1 MWKAAEML
9 LCREIL
15 FNLMHQTKSEVAREL
30 IHSWTPSTCL
40 RGAELFVKNV
50 GQKTGHK
57 NFQPFNC
64 NLVVQVWQTFE
75 FMVSTDL
82 LSPLNQLLKLLG
94 LHLLL
99 LQWECDLPN
108 HLSIFFFARKNFSKE
123 WWKEEELFLMWGR
136 REQMSYFVNMALIYG
151 SV

>member
-99 LQWECDLPN
+99 LQ
-108 HLSIFFFARKNFSKE
+108 
-123 WWKEEELFLMWGR
+123 
-136 REQMSYFVNMALIYG
+136 
-151 SV
+151 